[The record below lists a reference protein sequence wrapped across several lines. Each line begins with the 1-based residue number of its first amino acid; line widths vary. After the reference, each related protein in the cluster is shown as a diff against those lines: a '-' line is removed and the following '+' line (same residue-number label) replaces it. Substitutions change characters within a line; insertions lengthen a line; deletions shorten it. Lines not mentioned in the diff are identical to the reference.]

1 MIDRSRD
8 IVARFEPTV
17 DMKRLIPKFAQAWWL
32 SSDEKITQNKNIL
45 TFKTVEGITYNFN
58 IATDA
63 FVDNDVRTITFLEN
77 HV

>member
-17 DMKRLIPKFAQAWWL
+17 DMKRLIPKSAQAWWL